1 MQVFSFYLLH
11 NFTLRAIFNSSN
23 GKRYRTTEERTMN
36 FRKIFILL
44 NEDPKNKEALCVEW
58 EDKNAYS
65 VYVLTKTE
73 HDIKS
78 VFRGTFAS
86 MSACDDELDHIT
98 EETENSFSYPFKS
111 DMLPLYSEFLKSREL
126 IAEQSGFKSI
136 AVYTI

>member
-1 MQVFSFYLLH
+1 
-11 NFTLRAIFNSSN
+11 
-23 GKRYRTTEERTMN
+23 MN

-44 NEDPKNKEALCVEW
+44 NEDPENKEALCVEW

-86 MSACDDELDHIT
+86 MSACDDELDDIT
-98 EETENSFSYPFKS
+98 EDTEHSFSYPFKS

-126 IAEQSGFKSI
+126 IAAQSGFKSI
-136 AVYTI
+136 AVYTYTV